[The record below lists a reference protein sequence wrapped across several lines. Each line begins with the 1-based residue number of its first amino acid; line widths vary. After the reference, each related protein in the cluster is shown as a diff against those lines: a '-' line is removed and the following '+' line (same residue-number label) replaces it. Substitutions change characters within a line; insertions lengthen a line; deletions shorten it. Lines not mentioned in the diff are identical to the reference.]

1 MLRLRLMKNEL
12 INIYKKFLFFDYL
25 INIDFNIIY
34 KIFFKEKIINFNSI
48 FIF

>member
-25 INIDFNIIY
+25 INIDFNTILY
-34 KIFFKEKIINFNSI
+34 NFLLKKK
-48 FIF
+48 